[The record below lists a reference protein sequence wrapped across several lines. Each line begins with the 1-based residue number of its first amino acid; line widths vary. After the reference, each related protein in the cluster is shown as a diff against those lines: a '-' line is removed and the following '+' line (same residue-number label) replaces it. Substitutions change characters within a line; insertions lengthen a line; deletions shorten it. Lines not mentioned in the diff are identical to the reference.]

1 MVAQPK
7 IKTRMTADEYFA
19 LPESSQIIELID
31 GELLMVPPLTEHQ
44 MTSSTALIYLGKL
57 VEEGKW
63 FHAPTA
69 VCLDD
74 ENTPEPDLF
83 WLSPAHLDKITRKC
97 IEGAPDLVIEIF
109 SASTAYRDRG
119 VKYALYE
126 KFGVREY
133 WMIDPASR
141 FIEVYT
147 LQNAAFVRHGVYA
160 PGETFASPVFGGKTV
175 DVAALFA

>member
-1 MVAQPK
+1 M
-7 IKTRMTADEYFA
+7 
-19 LPESSQIIELID
+19 ELIHGEVIVTPTGVPQHGNITGNTFGWILVNKPD
-31 GELLMVPPLTEHQ
+31 GR
-44 MTSSTALIYLGKL
+44 AY
-57 VEEGKW
+57 
-63 FHAPTA
+63 HAPQ
-69 VCLDD
+69 DI
-74 ENTPEPDLF
+74 
-83 WLSPAHLDKITRKC
+83 HLDEETVLQPDVLWISGARLHIITEKR
-97 IEGAPDLVIEIF
+97 IEGAPDLVVEVY
-109 SASTAYRDRG
+109 SPSTAYRDRG

-126 KFGVREY
+126 KFGVHEY